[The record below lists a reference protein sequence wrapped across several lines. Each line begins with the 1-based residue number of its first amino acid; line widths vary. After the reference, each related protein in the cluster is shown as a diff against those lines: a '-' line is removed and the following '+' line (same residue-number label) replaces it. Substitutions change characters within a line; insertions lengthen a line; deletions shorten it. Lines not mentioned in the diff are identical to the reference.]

1 MPASTDDDLLQLLGS
16 TTNTRIAILE
26 NLRRKNDRHAIDEK
40 CFENDHLRNVASTH
54 VPTPRRGLLTT
65 PHFFLDACEP
75 RFAFA
80 ITWTRHVSFAGGSV
94 LLNR

>member
-1 MPASTDDDLLQLLGS
+1 MPASTDDDPLRLLGS

-26 NLRRKNDRHAIDEK
+26 NLRRKNDRHANDEK
-40 CFENDHLRNVASTH
+40 CLENDHLRNVASTH
-54 VPTPRRGLLTT
+54 VPTPRRGLLTA
-65 PHFFLDACEP
+65 PHSILDACEP

-80 ITWTRHVSFAGGSV
+80 ITWIRHVSFAGGPM